1 MVEQVSVHENI
12 SFRSRKGSRTFG
24 IFSNMREYQYFAR
37 LRSASKKR
45 TILPFACRPKDINA
59 VVLSHAH
66 LDHSGYIP
74 SLFLSSA
81 TDISVLGTL
90 PTFELSQLLIEDMI
104 KISGLYLPFE
114 YLDLINMI
122 NHCKNLQY
130 REKHSIGDVD
140 ITLHESGHVIGG
152 ASIMMEYQGKRIFY
166 TGDINTR
173 GSKLLRPA
181 DLDLPNVDLL
191 IIESTYSQTEQMP
204 REESERRLLD
214 FAYEVIDRG
223 GTLFIPAFSVERA
236 QEIACVLKTHQFK
249 HKVAM
254 DGMALKVNEI
264 MLKYT
269 SYLRDPE
276 IFKKAVLE
284 AEWVHGWQRRKQLVR
299 EPGVI
304 ISPAGMLVGGSAVF
318 YLQEI
323 AKDPKNGVAMVS
335 YQGEGT
341 PGRALLDKKIIT
353 YDGKMR
359 KCLAEVNRFEFSG
372 HNSRSELFEI
382 LDKIKGNPEV
392 LAIHGDGN
400 SCTRFAEEIQD
411 KYGFKAKA
419 PSQGDVIEIS

>member
-1 MVEQVSVHENI
+1 MKISVLGAGKEV
-12 SFRSRKGSRTFG
+12 G
-24 IFSNMREYQYFAR
+24 
-37 LRSASKKR
+37 RSAFLVTCENTNILLDYGVLLKR
-45 TILPFACRPKDINA
+45 EPFFPLHVRPKDINA

-152 ASIMMEYQGKRIFY
+152 ASIMMEYEGKRIFY

-181 DLDLPNVDLL
+181 DLDLPNIDLL

-411 KYGFKAKA
+411 KYGFKANA
-419 PSQGDVIEIS
+419 PSQGDVIEIN

>member
-1 MVEQVSVHENI
+1 MKISVLGAGKEV
-12 SFRSRKGSRTFG
+12 G
-24 IFSNMREYQYFAR
+24 
-37 LRSASKKR
+37 RSAFLVTCENTNILLDYGVLLKR
-45 TILPFACRPKDINA
+45 EPIFPLHVRPKDINA
-59 VVLSHAH
+59 VILSHAH

-74 SLFLSSA
+74 SLFLSSS
-81 TDISVLGTL
+81 TDIPVLGTL

-130 REKHSIGDVD
+130 REKHSVGDVD
-140 ITLHESGHVIGG
+140 ISLHESGHVIGG
-152 ASIMMEYQGKRIFY
+152 ASIMMEYQGKVIFY

-181 DLDLPNVDLL
+181 DLDLPNIDLL

-214 FAYEVIDRG
+214 FAYEVVDRG

>member
-1 MVEQVSVHENI
+1 MKISVLGAGKEV
-12 SFRSRKGSRTFG
+12 G
-24 IFSNMREYQYFAR
+24 
-37 LRSASKKR
+37 RSAFLVTCENTNILLDYGVLLKR
-45 TILPFACRPKDINA
+45 EPFFPLHVRPKDINA

-74 SLFLSSA
+74 SLFLSSS
-81 TDISVLGTL
+81 TDIPVLGTL

-122 NHCKNLQY
+122 NHCKSLQY
-130 REKHSIGDVD
+130 REKHSVNDVD

-181 DLDLPNVDLL
+181 DLDLPNIDLL

-204 REESERRLLD
+204 REESERHLLD
-214 FAYEVIDRG
+214 FAYEVVDRG

-419 PSQGDVIEIS
+419 PSLGDVIEIN

>member
-1 MVEQVSVHENI
+1 MKISVLGAGKEV
-12 SFRSRKGSRTFG
+12 G
-24 IFSNMREYQYFAR
+24 
-37 LRSASKKR
+37 RSAFLVTCENTNILLDYGVLLKR
-45 TILPFACRPKDINA
+45 EPSFPLHVRPKDINA

-74 SLFLSSA
+74 SLFLSSS
-81 TDISVLGTL
+81 TDIPVLGTL

-181 DLDLPNVDLL
+181 DLDLPNIDLL

-214 FAYEVIDRG
+214 FAYEVVDRG

>member
-1 MVEQVSVHENI
+1 MKISVLGAGKEV
-12 SFRSRKGSRTFG
+12 G
-24 IFSNMREYQYFAR
+24 
-37 LRSASKKR
+37 RSAFLVTCENTNILLDYGVLLKR
-45 TILPFACRPKDINA
+45 EPIFPLHVRPKDINA

-74 SLFLSSA
+74 SLFLSSS
-81 TDISVLGTL
+81 TDIPVLGTL

-122 NHCKNLQY
+122 NHCKSLQY

-181 DLDLPNVDLL
+181 DLDLPNIDLL

-214 FAYEVIDRG
+214 FAYEVVDRG

-264 MLKYT
+264 MLEHT

-400 SCTRFAEEIQD
+400 SCTKFAEEIQN

>member
-1 MVEQVSVHENI
+1 
-12 SFRSRKGSRTFG
+12 
-24 IFSNMREYQYFAR
+24 
-37 LRSASKKR
+37 
-45 TILPFACRPKDINA
+45 
-59 VVLSHAH
+59 
-66 LDHSGYIP
+66 
-74 SLFLSSA
+74 
-81 TDISVLGTL
+81 
-90 PTFELSQLLIEDMI
+90 MI

-214 FAYEVIDRG
+214 FAYEVVDRG

>member
-1 MVEQVSVHENI
+1 MKI
-12 SFRSRKGSRTFG
+12 SILGAGKEVG
-24 IFSNMREYQYFAR
+24 
-37 LRSASKKR
+37 RSAFLVTCENTNILLDYGVLLKR
-45 TILPFACRPKDINA
+45 EPSFPLHVRPKDINA
-59 VVLSHAH
+59 VILSHAH

-74 SLFLSSA
+74 SLFLSSS
-81 TDISVLGTL
+81 TDIPVLGTL

-122 NHCKNLQY
+122 NHCKSLQY
-130 REKHSIGDVD
+130 KEKHSVGDVD

-181 DLDLPNVDLL
+181 DLDLPNIDLL

-214 FAYEVIDRG
+214 FAYEVVDRG

-284 AEWVHGWQRRKQLVR
+284 AEWVHGWQRRKQLAR

-400 SCTRFAEEIQD
+400 SCSRFAEEIQD

>member
-1 MVEQVSVHENI
+1 MKISVLGAGKEV
-12 SFRSRKGSRTFG
+12 G
-24 IFSNMREYQYFAR
+24 
-37 LRSASKKR
+37 RSAFLVTCENTNILLDYGVLLKR
-45 TILPFACRPKDINA
+45 EPSFPLHVRPKDINA

-74 SLFLSSA
+74 SLFLSSS
-81 TDISVLGTL
+81 TNIPVLGTL

-214 FAYEVIDRG
+214 FAYEVVDRG

>member
-1 MVEQVSVHENI
+1 MKISVLGAGKEV
-12 SFRSRKGSRTFG
+12 G
-24 IFSNMREYQYFAR
+24 
-37 LRSASKKR
+37 RSAFLVTCENTNILLDYGVLLKR
-45 TILPFACRPKDINA
+45 EPSFPLHVRPKDINA

-74 SLFLSSA
+74 SLFLSSS
-81 TDISVLGTL
+81 TDIPVLGTL

-122 NHCKNLQY
+122 NHCNNLQY

-181 DLDLPNVDLL
+181 DLDLPNIDLL

-214 FAYEVIDRG
+214 FAYEVVDRG

>member
-1 MVEQVSVHENI
+1 MKISVLGAGKEV
-12 SFRSRKGSRTFG
+12 G
-24 IFSNMREYQYFAR
+24 
-37 LRSASKKR
+37 RSAFLVTCENTNILLDYGVLLKR
-45 TILPFACRPKDINA
+45 EPIFPLHVRPKDINA
-59 VVLSHAH
+59 VILSHAH

-74 SLFLSSA
+74 SLFLSSS
-81 TDISVLGTL
+81 TDIPVLGTL

-130 REKHSIGDVD
+130 REKHSVGDVD
-140 ITLHESGHVIGG
+140 ISLHESGHVIGG

-181 DLDLPNVDLL
+181 DLDLPNIDLL

-214 FAYEVIDRG
+214 FAYEVVDRG

-341 PGRALLDKKIIT
+341 PGRALLDNKMIT

>member
-1 MVEQVSVHENI
+1 MKISVLGAGKEV
-12 SFRSRKGSRTFG
+12 G
-24 IFSNMREYQYFAR
+24 
-37 LRSASKKR
+37 RSAFLVTCENTNILLDYGVLLKR
-45 TILPFACRPKDINA
+45 EPIFPLHVRPKDINA
-59 VVLSHAH
+59 VILSHAH

-74 SLFLSSA
+74 SLFLSSS
-81 TDISVLGTL
+81 TDIPVLGTL

-130 REKHSIGDVD
+130 REKHSVGDVD
-140 ITLHESGHVIGG
+140 ISLYESGHVIGG

-181 DLDLPNVDLL
+181 DLDLPNIDLL

-204 REESERRLLD
+204 REESEKRLLD
-214 FAYEVIDRG
+214 FAYEVVDRG

-341 PGRALLDKKIIT
+341 PGRALLDKKIVT

>member
-1 MVEQVSVHENI
+1 MKISVLGAGKEV
-12 SFRSRKGSRTFG
+12 G
-24 IFSNMREYQYFAR
+24 
-37 LRSASKKR
+37 RSAFLVTCENTNILLDYGVLLKR
-45 TILPFACRPKDINA
+45 EPIFPLHVRPKDINA

-74 SLFLSSA
+74 SLFLSSS
-81 TDISVLGTL
+81 TDIPVLGTL

-122 NHCKNLQY
+122 NHCKSLQY

-181 DLDLPNVDLL
+181 DLDLPNIDLL

-214 FAYEVIDRG
+214 FAYEVVDRG

-264 MLKYT
+264 MLEHT

-400 SCTRFAEEIQD
+400 SCTKFAEEIQD

>member
-1 MVEQVSVHENI
+1 MKISVLGAGKEV
-12 SFRSRKGSRTFG
+12 G
-24 IFSNMREYQYFAR
+24 
-37 LRSASKKR
+37 RSAFLVTCENTNILLDYGVLLKR
-45 TILPFACRPKDINA
+45 EPIFPLHVRPKDINA
-59 VVLSHAH
+59 VILSHAH

-74 SLFLSSA
+74 SLFLSSS
-81 TDISVLGTL
+81 TDIPVLGTL

-130 REKHSIGDVD
+130 REKHSVGDVD
-140 ITLHESGHVIGG
+140 ISLYESGHVIGG

-181 DLDLPNVDLL
+181 DLDLPNIDLL

-214 FAYEVIDRG
+214 FAYEVVDRG

-353 YDGKMR
+353 YDGKMK

>member
-1 MVEQVSVHENI
+1 MKISVLGAGKEV
-12 SFRSRKGSRTFG
+12 G
-24 IFSNMREYQYFAR
+24 
-37 LRSASKKR
+37 RSAFLVTCENTNILLDYGVLLKR
-45 TILPFACRPKDINA
+45 EPIFPLHVRPKDINA
-59 VVLSHAH
+59 VILSHAH

-74 SLFLSSA
+74 SLFLSSS
-81 TDISVLGTL
+81 TDIPVLGTL

-130 REKHSIGDVD
+130 REKHSVGDVD
-140 ITLHESGHVIGG
+140 ISLHESGHVIGG

-181 DLDLPNVDLL
+181 DLDLPNIDLL

-323 AKDPKNGVAMVS
+323 AKDPKNGVAIVS